1 MPPLANASVGSD
13 GLHTP
18 WQFGPRSS
26 LLSRVPE
33 PLLPC
38 MLLYIVFS
46 SWLEYI
52 LFLPLSV
59 SKFLGPL
66 YPKFLFFSAQVK
78 EALAKCEFMARS
90 RLGPLYMYC
99 PRGSGKTTLVMFLI
113 GEIRLFLTF
122 GEQCLLVVKA
132 VSALF
137 IFNCQIQADACTQ

>member
-1 MPPLANASVGSD
+1 MPPLANSSVGSD

-38 MLLYIVFS
+38 MQLYIVFS

-66 YPKFLFFSAQVK
+66 YLPCMQLYIVFSSWLEYILFLPLSVSKF
-78 EALAKCEFMARS
+78 
-90 RLGPLYMYC
+90 LGPL
-99 PRGSGKTTLVMFLI
+99 
-113 GEIRLFLTF
+113 
-122 GEQCLLVVKA
+122 
-132 VSALF
+132 
-137 IFNCQIQADACTQ
+137 

>member
-1 MPPLANASVGSD
+1 MPPLANSSVGSD

-38 MLLYIVFS
+38 MQLYIVFS

-66 YPKFLFFSAQVK
+66 YKEHQGIQPDLSGADLRRLLLLHADFSRANLSKVD
-78 EALAKCEFMARS
+78 FR
-90 RLGPLYMYC
+90 
-99 PRGSGKTTLVMFLI
+99 
-113 GEIRLFLTF
+113 
-122 GEQCLLVVKA
+122 
-132 VSALF
+132 
-137 IFNCQIQADACTQ
+137 

>member
-1 MPPLANASVGSD
+1 MPPLANSSVGSD

-26 LLSRVPE
+26 LPSRVPE

-38 MLLYIVFS
+38 MQLYIVFS

-66 YPKFLFFSAQVK
+66 YSL
-78 EALAKCEFMARS
+78 
-90 RLGPLYMYC
+90 
-99 PRGSGKTTLVMFLI
+99 
-113 GEIRLFLTF
+113 RLFLENIIVHSIRLNTIDRPEIVENALAALRRERNKHSIIVLE
-122 GEQCLLVVKA
+122 GRETQGSLTQGSLKSDEIDILLTT
-132 VSALF
+132 L
-137 IFNCQIQADACTQ
+137 NAD